1 MTENR
6 QHTPLVSKA
15 LDIPKKYLFHYGSCS
30 IHIYRFPCIPDFI
43 CFLDSMRITFLRK
56 GILSSYLWVNNAA
69 LQSFFLLIWERGS
82 FYGQFE
88 SEGQTIINRLWKR
101 HSLQDY
107 YGLETIQ
114 ITQDNQ
120 WSICD
125 WFCRYLL
132 ELGAQP
138 ADGPAVPLKWHQKS
152 YSTSQI

>member
-6 QHTPLVSKA
+6 QHIPLVTKA
-15 LDIPKKYLFHYGSCS
+15 LDITKKYLFRYGSCS

-56 GILSSYLWVNNAA
+56 GILSSYLWLNNAA

-82 FYGQFE
+82 FDGQFE
-88 SEGQTIINRLWKR
+88 SEGQKIINRLWKR
-101 HSLQDY
+101 HSPQDY
-107 YGLETIQ
+107 YGLETIR

-120 WSICD
+120 WTIGD

-132 ELGAQP
+132 ALGAQP